1 MALLESISLFCF
13 RLLGFKFSKIK
24 PAVFYCLNAAAV
36 SVLVCSILSCS
47 QAPPEPA
54 KPLSNDPIK
63 ALWWM
68 PSDITFINHQGRGQ
82 IALII
87 GIRKML
93 EEQPSEDFEHLAN
106 QVDHL
111 LMLSRYLGDPSV
123 NAIHGFSDREAVE
136 DSIKKIFHETMG
148 LPITYQR
155 DGAITRASAAG
166 GTRYLGWSNDGWL
179 YYHKD
184 RNRVEAML
192 KRPSD
197 STLSLPLHSLLGRVS
212 LDQKYWTVFAGDA
225 TGRFIGVPSVG
236 FFQNLTF
243 PKSSEQL
250 VSSGFPIT
258 LIFENEIEAQRA
270 SVAFLTAGQNGDF
283 SPPLRSA
290 LKAFK
295 PRVRGSEVDID
306 FALFMADTAAMKAA
320 LSVMTRGAP

>member
-13 RLLGFKFSKIK
+13 RLLWFKFSKFK
-24 PAVFYCLNAAAV
+24 PSVFYCLAVAAV

-54 KPLSNDPIK
+54 KPLPNDPIK

-68 PSDITFINHQGRGQ
+68 PPDITFINHQGRGQ

-93 EEQPSEDFEHLAN
+93 EEQPSEDFERLAN

-111 LMLSRYLGDPSV
+111 LMLSRYLGDPSL
-123 NAIHGFSDREAVE
+123 NAIHGFSDREDVE
-136 DSIKKIFHETMG
+136 ASIKRIFRKTTG
-148 LPITYQR
+148 LTITYQR
-155 DGAITRASAAG
+155 DGAITRASVAG
-166 GTRYLGWSNDGWL
+166 GTRYLGWGNDGWL
-179 YYHKD
+179 YFDKD
-184 RNRVEAML
+184 RNRVESML
-192 KRPSD
+192 KRSSD

-212 LDQKYWTVFAGDA
+212 LDQKHWTVFAGDA

-270 SVAFLTAGQNGDF
+270 SVAFLTAGQNEDF

-295 PRVRGSEVDID
+295 PRVRGNEVDID

-320 LSVMTRGAP
+320 LSVMTRDAP